1 MPKSREQHIQVEAY
15 EWKNTSCDKAD
26 LMAAAFCGAFAGMI
40 DVVFVGVPGNSILGK
55 ETDKI
60 ADKLVK
66 KFAHLNGWSPRLGKE
81 DNISSAIGFLE
92 RKFKVNY
99 DQRNG
104 ADVDWKFRLS
114 PSNHHFKSLS
124 HSPDILGL
132 FFSILDQF
140 MNTSSFFAN
149 GKLVRIDTSSQE
161 FRLKGSDFKS
171 KLYAGFCNWIGHIIS
186 DMAGSSGGRGQGG
199 RGMGVPIPFMNMF
212 QLCDFGSF
220 YIGDDKTNLANVMV
234 RVYEEGYDLR
244 HGGAMA
250 VPVVLEELM
259 IRTIWVI
266 RRRFLKKYPWE
277 ACTPS
282 MKNAD
287 LRIMLIVGNSTLCLL
302 DGTDAVVN
310 SVVKGGNI
318 VSFISRL
325 NLVAWTRLL
334 WLVLA
339 EVQRRVGPVIAEEVK
354 RLENRI
360 LYYETAAE
368 KAAIAEFENRLRSL
382 TWSYDK
388 AYREFVYEIE
398 SKNELFYEDLNRLCQ
413 SKDAAE
419 KCENSWELASGAG
432 VDQSKIFR
440 NERDLDKHMRG

>member
-1 MPKSREQHIQVEAY
+1 
-15 EWKNTSCDKAD
+15 
-26 LMAAAFCGAFAGMI
+26 
-40 DVVFVGVPGNSILGK
+40 
-55 ETDKI
+55 
-60 ADKLVK
+60 
-66 KFAHLNGWSPRLGKE
+66 
-81 DNISSAIGFLE
+81 
-92 RKFKVNY
+92 
-99 DQRNG
+99 
-104 ADVDWKFRLS
+104 
-114 PSNHHFKSLS
+114 
-124 HSPDILGL
+124 
-132 FFSILDQF
+132 
-140 MNTSSFFAN
+140 
-149 GKLVRIDTSSQE
+149 
-161 FRLKGSDFKS
+161 
-171 KLYAGFCNWIGHIIS
+171 
-186 DMAGSSGGRGQGG
+186 
-199 RGMGVPIPFMNMF
+199 MGVPIPFMNMF

-259 IRTIWVI
+259 IRIIWVI
-266 RRRFLKKYPWE
+266 RRRFFKKYPWD
-277 ACTPS
+277 ACMLS

-287 LRIMLIVGNSTLCLL
+287 LRIMLIVGNSILCLL
-302 DGTDAVVN
+302 DGTDAAVN

-368 KAAIAEFENRLRSL
+368 KAAIAEFESRLRSL

-398 SKNELFYEDLNRLCQ
+398 SKNKLFYEDLNRLCQ

-419 KCENSWELASGAG
+419 KCKNSGEVAIDGG
-432 VDQSKIFR
+432 VDQSKILY
-440 NERDLDKHMRG
+440 NEKDLDGYMRD